1 MSKLLIVIR
10 KEYLLRV
17 RTRAFVIGTIL
28 GPILIAAIIF
38 GPALMAER
46 TSISRQDVAVLD
58 ESGGAAFEVVQALI
72 DSSVPEGTP
81 EEERLLSLERYV
93 PAPYGTEEEA
103 HAVLSARVE
112 AGEIDGYLVLR
123 SDFLQSGRCTYY
135 GEQLSGVIGVEVLE
149 SVLDQTIQQRRM
161 ERLGIRASDLDQVMR
176 GAELELRYIGD
187 EAGEKGLES
196 RLFVGIA
203 MIMGLYFMIIF
214 YGQFTMQAVIED
226 KSSRVVEVML
236 ASVTPTQ
243 LMIGKIVGQGLV
255 GLSQFLLWVIFAA
268 VLANVGGRIA
278 DLELELGLIG
288 LDLWLYFG
296 LFFILGYFLYST
308 IYAGV
313 GALCSSTQDAQQFA
327 GPITMMIV
335 LPMLMLQV
343 AIRNPDTGLAV
354 GMSLFPLFT
363 PILMFIRIVVG
374 KPPLWQILLSIV
386 LLAGSA
392 LFMARV
398 AGKLFRLSILD
409 FGKAPSWGQLVKLL
423 RAPE

>member
-1 MSKLLIVIR
+1 MNKLLIVIR

-17 RTRAFVIGTIL
+17 RTRSFVIGTVL

-38 GPALMAER
+38 GPAILAER
-46 TSISRQDVAVLD
+46 TEISQQDVAVVD
-58 ESGGAAFEVVQALI
+58 ESGGRAFDVLQGLVQGAQAEAKTEQPQPL
-72 DSSVPEGTP
+72 
-81 EEERLLSLERYV
+81 RLER
-93 PAPYGTEEEA
+93 
-103 HAVLSARVE
+103 HVLDSVADEDEIRANLAQRVE
-112 AGEIDGYLVLR
+112 AGEIDGYLILA
-123 SDFLQSGRCTYY
+123 SDFLESGRCTYY
-135 GEQLSGVIGVEVLE
+135 GEQLSGVIGVEVLKN
-149 SVLDQTIQQRRM
+149 VLDQAIRQRRM
-161 ERLGIRASDLDQVMR
+161 EQLGIQASQLAQVMR
-176 GAELELRYIGD
+176 GADLELRHIGD

-196 RLFVGIA
+196 RLIVGIA

-243 LMIGKIVGQGLV
+243 LMTGKIVGQGLV
-255 GLSQFLLWVIFAA
+255 GLTQFVLWLIFAA
-268 VLANVGGRIA
+268 FLATVGGRIA
-278 DLELELGLIG
+278 ELDLQLGLIG
-288 LDLWLYFG
+288 PDLWLYFG
-296 LFFILGYFLYST
+296 LFFLLGYFLYST

-327 GPITMMIV
+327 GPITMLIV

-343 AIRNPDTGLAV
+343 AFRNPDADVAT

-374 KPPLWQILLSIV
+374 KPPMWQIFLSIV

-392 LFMARV
+392 LLMARV

-409 FGKAPSWGQLVKLL
+409 FGKAPSWGQIVKLL
-423 RAPE
+423 RTPD